1 MGAKIQLGTRID
13 RALVMTKLHVL
24 FICGKARKRS
34 PTAADIVAKWGFAV
48 TDCAGVSDDADTV
61 VSLNEIEWAD
71 RIIVMELKQKKKLN
85 SLFKSALND
94 KTIRCLGI
102 PDNYEYMQPELV
114 EILTTKLA
122 FLRN

>member
-1 MGAKIQLGTRID
+1 MNKPNI
-13 RALVMTKLHVL
+13 L

-34 PTAADIVAKWGFAV
+34 PTAADLVAQWDV
-48 TDCAGVSDDADTV
+48 VNIRYAGVGVDADTL
-61 VSLNEIEWAD
+61 VSLDEIEWAD
-71 RIIVMELKQKKKLN
+71 KIIVMELKQKKKLN
-85 SLFKSALND
+85 ATFGNALRD
-94 KTIRCLGI
+94 KPIRCLGI

>member
-1 MGAKIQLGTRID
+1 
-13 RALVMTKLHVL
+13 MTKLHVL

-34 PTAADIVAKWGFAV
+34 PTAADIVATWGFAD
-48 TDCAGVSDDADTV
+48 TDCAGVSHDAETV

-85 SLFKSALND
+85 SLFKKALND
-94 KTIRCLGI
+94 KVIRCLSI

-122 FLRN
+122 FLRI

>member
-1 MGAKIQLGTRID
+1 MS
-13 RALVMTKLHVL
+13 KLHIL

-34 PTAADIVAKWGFAV
+34 PTAADLVAGWGFAV

-71 RIIVMELKQKKKLN
+71 RIIVMDLKQKKKLN
-85 SLFKSALND
+85 TLFKDALVD
-94 KTIRCLGI
+94 KTIRCLSI

-114 EILTTKLA
+114 DILTTKLA
-122 FLRN
+122 FLRI